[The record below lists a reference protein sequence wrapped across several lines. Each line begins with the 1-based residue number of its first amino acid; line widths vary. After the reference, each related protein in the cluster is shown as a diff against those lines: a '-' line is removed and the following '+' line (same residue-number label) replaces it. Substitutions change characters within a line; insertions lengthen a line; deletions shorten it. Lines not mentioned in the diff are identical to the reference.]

1 MSEFTTIVAR
11 MKQLEEEVVAKEDE
25 AHRYQK
31 ELHEKQKALQQTA
44 FESLH
49 HLNRNFAV
57 LYLIRLS
64 IKITLIGTMKNK
76 LITTVTQP
84 HPFFPFKGDLLYQ
97 SVFHIL
103 ETVLFV
109 TVDFGL

>member
-1 MSEFTTIVAR
+1 MVPLTLIYHWSVLI
-11 MKQLEEEVVAKEDE
+11 QYL
-25 AHRYQK
+25 
-31 ELHEKQKALQQTA
+31 LA

-64 IKITLIGTMKNK
+64 IKVTLIGTMKNK

-97 SVFHIL
+97 SVFSLLKVTYYIN
-103 ETVLFV
+103 LFFPKV
-109 TVDFGL
+109 TYYINLF